1 MSTTSTRSTVTKL
14 TAHREV
20 TFQATIL
27 KFLMLIADTV
37 MPLSQDKSNTG
48 GLIARAF
55 MWDKVQEYAKKQ
67 SDDAW
72 DKLEEEEIIDEYK
85 NLEEG
90 EYHLGESPHFVVM
103 VKVSKPRR
111 ERDDDKLAAELK
123 KRYKVPEA
131 ITKDLIEKSK
141 KDGSRNR
148 TLSIVER

>member
-1 MSTTSTRSTVTKL
+1 MPKPPSSAT
-14 TAHREV
+14 REV

-27 KFLMLIADTV
+27 KYVMMIADAV
-37 MPLSQDKSNTG
+37 LHANPDKSNSGNT
-48 GLIARAF
+48 IARAF
-55 MWDKVQEYAKKQ
+55 LWDQIEAYAKKQ
-67 SDDAW
+67 ATAAW
-72 DKLEEEEIIDEYK
+72 DKMEEDEIIDDYK
-85 NLEEG
+85 GLDDG
-90 EYHLGESPHFVVM
+90 EYHLGESPRFVVM

-131 ITKDLIEKSK
+131 ITKDLIEKTK

>member
-1 MSTTSTRSTVTKL
+1 MSKPPSKL
-14 TAHREV
+14 NATREV

-27 KFLMLIADTV
+27 KFIMLVADTV
-37 MPLSQDKSNTG
+37 LPMSQDKSNSGNT
-48 GLIARAF
+48 IARAF
-55 MWDKVQEYAKKQ
+55 LWDQIEAYAKKQ
-67 SDDAW
+67 SAAAW
-72 DKLEEEEIIDEYK
+72 DKMEEDEIIDDYK
-85 NLEEG
+85 GLDDG
-90 EYHLGESPHFVVM
+90 EYHLGESPRFVVM

-131 ITKDLIEKSK
+131 ITKDLIEKTK